1 VLSAVARADV
11 SEKHLK
17 QKNIAAN
24 KSQVSCKAVKPL
36 RPAVHRIKWNKKS
49 YASAS
54 RSAFCRAS
62 AQGEDKRELYMK
74 VSRLSALLF
83 GSSLLFSVSVLAG
96 TTNKKSLHLSEN
108 VTIEGKQ
115 LAPGDYKVEWSGA
128 GPDVTVNILKG
139 KETVASVSA
148 HVVPENAPNSQDGY
162 LLKPAADGSQSL
174 AQVFFTGERY
184 ELNIDQAPSTGTS
197 QGANT
202 SGTN

>member
-1 VLSAVARADV
+1 
-11 SEKHLK
+11 
-17 QKNIAAN
+17 
-24 KSQVSCKAVKPL
+24 
-36 RPAVHRIKWNKKS
+36 
-49 YASAS
+49 
-54 RSAFCRAS
+54 
-62 AQGEDKRELYMK
+62 MK

-83 GSSLLFSVSVLAG
+83 GSSLLFSVGVFAG
-96 TTNKKSLHLSEN
+96 TTNKKSLHLNEK

-115 LAPGDYKVEWSGA
+115 LAPGDYKVEWTGT

-174 AQVFFTGERY
+174 AQVFFSGERY
-184 ELNIDQAPSTGTS
+184 DLNLDQSSSGSAS

-202 SGTN
+202 GGTN